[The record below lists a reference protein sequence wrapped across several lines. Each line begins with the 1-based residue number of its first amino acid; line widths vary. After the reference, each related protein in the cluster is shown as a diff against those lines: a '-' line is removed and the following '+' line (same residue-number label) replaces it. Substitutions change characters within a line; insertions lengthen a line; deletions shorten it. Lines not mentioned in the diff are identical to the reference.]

1 MVAAR
6 YARSFLPAGCDRL
19 RSSVRPLGAASH
31 EAAGRY
37 DDLWVGSYSI

>member
-6 YARSFLPAGCDRL
+6 YARSFLPEGCDRV

-37 DDLWVGSYSI
+37 GDLRVGS